1 VPHAVVQG
9 RKLYYELHGE
19 CDGPPL
25 VLAMGVG
32 GSCQGWLPLQVPD
45 FSQYRRTLIFDH
57 PGVGRSEAFEAD
69 FTTQDLADTLAG
81 LLEALS
87 IDRADVL
94 GAFMGGMVAQELA
107 LRHPGQVARLVL
119 VGTYAR
125 PDAKRRAL
133 LELWRDLARCET
145 PIDVMIRERLLWT
158 LQDDTMEQR
167 DLVDSMVEYFTREGM
182 PMTSGMFAR
191 QCDACIGHDSLDRL
205 PEIRSETLVLC
216 GRNDR
221 LTPPHFHRQLADEI
235 PEARLVT
242 FAHGAHLVMVE
253 SVESFNRTVM
263 QFLAEDR

>member
-1 VPHAVVQG
+1 VPQAVVQG
-9 RKLYYELHGE
+9 RQLYYELHGE
-19 CDGPPL
+19 GDAPPL
-25 VLAMGVG
+25 VLTMGVG
-32 GSCQGWLPLQVPD
+32 GSCQGWLPLQVPE
-45 FSQYRRTLIFDH
+45 FSRRQPTLIFDH
-57 PGVGRSEAFEAD
+57 PGVGRSEAYEAD
-69 FTTQDLADTLAG
+69 FTTADLADTLAG
-81 LLEALS
+81 LLDALS

-107 LRHPGQVARLVL
+107 LRHPERVTRLVL

-133 LELWRDLARCET
+133 LELWRDLARRDT

-191 QCDACIGHDSLDRL
+191 QCDACIGHDTLDRL
-205 PEIRSETLVLC
+205 REIRCETLVLC

-221 LTPPHFHRQLADEI
+221 LTPPRFHRQLADEI
-235 PEARLVT
+235 PDARLVT
-242 FAHGAHLVMVE
+242 FAYGAHLVMVE

-263 QFLAEDR
+263 QFLTGD